1 VEALDKGRV
10 DRLDAGLGVVLD
22 DGREVFLDTGL
33 ARLEPGRP
41 PWLFAERLELL
52 EGIMVVS

>member
-1 VEALDKGRV
+1 MEALDIGRV
-10 DRLDAGLGVVLD
+10 DRLDAGLGVVLN
-22 DGREVFLDTGL
+22 DGREVFLDMGL
-33 ARLEPGRP
+33 ARLEPGRL